1 MIKTRNA
8 PITIL
13 IAAVFIAVGAMFNIV
28 IGLVLSLAPQLLEGI
43 EVPTTP
49 SGTPTQLLVIAGV
62 ACIAFGFVFVW
73 ILKELFNKSQFALVM
88 IYTLSIINILFGLFR
103 MPLGVVTIGLNLLVI
118 FLIRSTSAK
127 QWLSVR

>member
-1 MIKTRNA
+1 VIKTRNA

-62 ACIAFGFVFVW
+62 ACIAFGFVFIW
-73 ILKELFNKSQFALVM
+73 ILRELFNKSQFALVM

-118 FLIRSTSAK
+118 FLSPLKLARNSG
-127 QWLSVR
+127 